1 MQVGVGSAT
10 AVENKR
16 VFIVDSDEI
25 IRAVLQFMLHDEYEA
40 HEFATPAAAVA
51 KGIDWKPDLLVL
63 GGATL
68 RELGLADLPQIKSEL
83 GGVKILLVTE
93 AGENVVAQAALDA
106 GVADALL
113 LQPLTVESVRR
124 TVNRLCGRRTQRTVK
139 LHQI

>member
-1 MQVGVGSAT
+1 M
-10 AVENKR
+10 
-16 VFIVDSDEI
+16 
-25 IRAVLQFMLHDEYEA
+25 
-40 HEFATPAAAVA
+40 
-51 KGIDWKPDLLVL
+51 L

-68 RELGLADLPQIKSEL
+68 RELGLAGLPQIKSEL

-113 LQPLTVESVRR
+113 LQPLTVESVRS

>member
-40 HEFATPAAAVA
+40 HELATPAAAVA

-68 RELGLADLPQIKSEL
+68 RELGLAGLPQIKSEL
-83 GGVKILLVTE
+83 GGVKVLLVTE
-93 AGENVVAQAALDA
+93 AEQDLLARAALDA

-113 LQPLTVESVRR
+113 PQPLTVESVRR